1 MTAAKLR
8 IDLSQ
13 GLIEVE
19 GSESFILEL
28 YGDFKDR
35 FSGMSLPTGA
45 TTEMTQVLST
55 PIPVEEVS
63 VAKATQKPS
72 QSGARSKPKRPSKE
86 EPKLLPDLDLTQGV
100 LGRLKEF
107 HARYVIKTNYEHNLV
122 FVYYLKEG
130 LGLDEV
136 SEDHLFTC
144 YRSVQVKIP
153 GALRQS
159 ILETKGKG
167 WLAVDAG
174 LIRLTTVGRNHVDF
188 DLTKAA
194 VKNDQ
199 A

>member
-35 FSGMSLPTGA
+35 FSSITLPAAA
-45 TTEMTQVLST
+45 TTEVPQAQTLSVPNQET
-55 PIPVEEVS
+55 SPSPPS
-63 VAKATQKPS
+63 PKPA
-72 QSGARSKPKRPSKE
+72 QSGSRSKAKRVGKE
-86 EPKLLPDLDLTQGV
+86 EPKLLPDLDLTQGS

-107 HARYVIKTNYEHNLV
+107 HAKFSPKSNFEHNLI
-122 FVYYLKEG
+122 FVYYLKDSLSLE
-130 LGLDEV
+130 DV

-144 YRSVQVKIP
+144 YRAVQVKVP

-159 ILETKGKG
+159 ILDTKAKG
-167 WLAVDAG
+167 WLAVEG
-174 LIRLTTVGRNHVDF
+174 SLIRLTTVGRNHLEF
-188 DLTKAA
+188 DLTKAVA
-194 VKNDQ
+194 
-199 A
+199 